1 MERQRLSRSVVPIG
15 VGVFERETSFD
26 APFFIK
32 DTLSNIV
39 FFLIPPDTLP
49 RHLCRLI
56 RTQALM
62 QGKRRRG

>member
-32 DTLSNIV
+32 NAILAAI
-39 FFLIPPDTLP
+39 LIILQQWHTFP
-49 RHLCRLI
+49 
-56 RTQALM
+56 
-62 QGKRRRG
+62 